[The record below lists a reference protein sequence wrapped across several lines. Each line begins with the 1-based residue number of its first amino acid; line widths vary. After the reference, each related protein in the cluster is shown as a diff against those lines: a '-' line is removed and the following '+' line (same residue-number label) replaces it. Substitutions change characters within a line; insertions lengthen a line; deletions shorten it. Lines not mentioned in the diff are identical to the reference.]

1 MTETTTAEN
10 GSITDTDQFAVLY
23 EREIEGGQFE
33 YLMKA
38 GEERII
44 ENRLDR
50 CIVTSTA
57 FDIRPADIEI
67 IG

>member
-1 MTETTTAEN
+1 MTEQTHAEN
-10 GSITDTDQFAVLY
+10 GSVSETDQFAMLY
-23 EREIEGGQFE
+23 EREIENGQFE

-38 GEERII
+38 GEERLIDHH
-44 ENRLDR
+44 LDR
-50 CIVTSTA
+50 CVVTSTA